1 MGFPADSLL
10 ECESQ
15 TRVPRVVCTAPW
27 PVFRLFA
34 ESGFYGVVTDVC
46 PRVRKVYFITD
57 VAVVIIPRP
66 EASLGSKQAVD
77 LPSTEYFPR
86 FHKIAEL
93 GSFWAMNED
102 MDVVWHDAPFQDPV
116 AVSVEMQKSILQD

>member
-1 MGFPADSLL
+1 MGFPVDLPW

-15 TRVPRVVCTAPW
+15 TRVPRGGCAAPW
-27 PVFRLFA
+27 PVIRLFA

-46 PRVRKVYFITD
+46 SCVRKVILITD
-57 VAVVIIPRP
+57 VAVVIILRP
-66 EASLGSKQAVD
+66 EVSLSSKQAVD
-77 LPSTEYFPR
+77 LPGTECFPR

-102 MDVVWHDAPFQDPV
+102 MDVVWHHAPFQEP
-116 AVSVEMQKSILQD
+116 VSVSIEMQKSALQD